1 MKNVLVLFFIL
12 TSVYIFGQTAYV
24 SNDTNI
30 FNGINE
36 KPQKNISYKI
46 QVLSSSIEDMTKFKY
61 FLEDYKCEIEYH
73 KSKIGK
79 EVYRYLISPKENTLI
94 SANMLLEETTFNF
107 QNPYIVVYFKN
118 KRQN

>member
-1 MKNVLVLFFIL
+1 M
-12 TSVYIFGQTAYV
+12 
-24 SNDTNI
+24 
-30 FNGINE
+30 FNEINE

-61 FLEDYKCEIEYH
+61 LLEEYKCEIEYH